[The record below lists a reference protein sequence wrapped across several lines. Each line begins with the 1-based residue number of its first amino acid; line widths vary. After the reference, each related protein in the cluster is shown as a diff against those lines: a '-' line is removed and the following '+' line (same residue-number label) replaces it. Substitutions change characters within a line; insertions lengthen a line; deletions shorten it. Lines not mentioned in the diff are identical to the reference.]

1 MFEHLAKDYALKKA
15 PSTVIPVGIS
25 MKAAKEKYGLD
36 KVYKLASNENPYGVS
51 PKALEAMAAALKDG
65 YLYPDS
71 TRDNLLKDK
80 LAKKHGLLPE
90 NIMITCGAANAL
102 AFAGEAFIKPGDE
115 CIITSPAYPP
125 YYYIVYK
132 NEGTIVD
139 VPSRKEDMKMD
150 LEAVSKAVTD
160 KTRLIFVCNPNNPTS
175 TCLPGEEVYNFI
187 KSLRQDIIV
196 VVDEAYID
204 FTDDP
209 DHTSMVSHLKDIPN
223 MIVVRTFSKLYGMA
237 AIRLGYAL
245 ACPEIIGYMNKAM
258 AARSLSN
265 IGIEGAIA
273 ALDDEE
279 FRQKTIT
286 SNREERKY
294 LTDEFRSMGYTVYD
308 SQANFIYVD
317 FGCSCQDLYFKII
330 PYGVMIRGDF
340 PNARISIGTHEENE
354 TLVNAVKDLRKKGE
368 LK

>member
-1 MFEHLAKDYALKKA
+1 MFEHLAQDYALKKA

-25 MKAAKEKYGLD
+25 IKAAKEKYGLET
-36 KVYKLASNENPYGVS
+36 VYKLASNENPYGVS

-71 TRDNLLKDK
+71 TRDAVLKDK
-80 LAKKHGLLPE
+80 LAKKHDLLPE

-132 NEGTIVD
+132 NGGTIID

-150 LEAVSKAVTD
+150 IEGVLNAVTD
-160 KTRLIFVCNPNNPTS
+160 KTRLVFVCNPNNPTS
-175 TCLPGEEVYNFI
+175 TCLPGDEIISFI
-187 KSLRQDIIV
+187 KKFPKDVIV

-209 DHTSMVSHLKDIPN
+209 EKTTMVSHLKEVPN

-265 IGIEGAIA
+265 VGIEGAIA

-279 FRQKTIT
+279 FRLKTIN

-294 LTDEFRSMGYTVYD
+294 LTEEFRALGYTVYE

-317 FGCSCQDLYFKII
+317 FGCSCQDLYFKLL

-340 PNARISIGTHEENE
+340 PNARISIGTHVQNE
-354 TLVNAVKDLRKKGE
+354 TLVNAVKDLRAKGE
-368 LK
+368 L

>member
-1 MFEHLAKDYALKKA
+1 MFEHLAKNYALKKA

-25 MKAAKEKYGLD
+25 MKAAKEEYGLD
-36 KVYKLASNENPYGVS
+36 EIYKLASNENPYGVS
-51 PKALEAMAAALKDG
+51 PKALEAMAGALKDG

-71 TRDNLLKDK
+71 TRDNVLKDK
-80 LAKKHGLLPE
+80 IAKKHNLLSD

-132 NEGTIVD
+132 NEGVIVD
-139 VPSRKEDMKMD
+139 VPSRAEDMKMD
-150 LEAVSKAVTD
+150 MEAVLNAVTE
-160 KTRLIFVCNPNNPTS
+160 KTRLVFVCNPNNPTS
-175 TCLPGEEVYNFI
+175 TCIPGGELYAFI
-187 KSLRQDIIV
+187 QKFPKDVIV

-209 DHTSMVSHLKDIPN
+209 KKTTMVSRLKEQPN
-223 MIVVRTFSKLYGMA
+223 MIVVRTFSKTYGMA

-245 ACPEIIGYMNKAM
+245 ACPEIIGLMNKAM

-279 FRQKTIT
+279 FREKTVSSNQK
-286 SNREERKY
+286 ERAY
-294 LTDEFRSMGYTVYD
+294 LTEEFRAMGYTVYD

-317 FGCSCQDLYFKII
+317 FGCSCQDLYFKLL
-330 PYGVMIRGDF
+330 PYKVMIRGDF
-340 PNARISIGTHEENE
+340 PFARISIGTHIQNE
-354 TLVNAVKDLRKKGE
+354 TLVNAVKDLRGKGE
-368 LK
+368 L